1 VLCSKAIRYFIHF
14 FFCYIFHQTTMKNFS
29 RLILTCAVCGIA
41 LFVSSCQTVTPVDN
55 SPGTLA
61 LNFSPMVGTRA
72 FDTTSTF
79 AINGRNVRLLQGQ
92 IYLTNITLVKAD
104 GSTVKL
110 TDSALSVRA
119 AATGDTAAAAPISI
133 TDRVLYFVHQRG
145 ENSRSVANVPAGQ
158 YTGIRFTVGV
168 ENPSNQIDASEV
180 LRLRPQHPLALIPGA
195 GNLGRNWWSWN
206 SGYIFAR
213 IEGLCDTSAAGT
225 GTPNTRFF
233 YHIGATGFTAPISI
247 TRNFE
252 VKGNQTTTLPL
263 MFDYAKVMAGLNL
276 QNAQERSTM
285 IIRPAAAFP
294 NDRPLGQ
301 RIVTNIGTAVSAQ

>member
-285 IIRPAAAFP
+285 IIRPAASFP